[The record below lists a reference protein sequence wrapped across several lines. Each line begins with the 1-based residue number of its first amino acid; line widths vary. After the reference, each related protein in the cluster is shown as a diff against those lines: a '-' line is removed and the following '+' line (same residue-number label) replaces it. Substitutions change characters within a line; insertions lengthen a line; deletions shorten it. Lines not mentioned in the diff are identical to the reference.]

1 MLVVRWAYLGWFT
14 DDPAG
19 RVPSLVA
26 AAVCLLLAALIAVV
40 GLLADLLSANRRALW
55 DIRAMLRRA
64 ELDGRD

>member
-1 MLVVRWAYLGWFT
+1 
-14 DDPAG
+14 
-19 RVPSLVA
+19 
-26 AAVCLLLAALIAVV
+26 VCLLLAALIAVV